1 LPEEIVG
8 HIFGC
13 LDTSDLFCGVA
24 LVCKEW
30 NRLENAV
37 RKYRQSLDLA
47 TGQKNI
53 SDNILTRLCSWFPC
67 LTSLNLFG
75 LSKISDSSM
84 HAVGTLTNLRCIN
97 FMDTAITDEG
107 LAQLSALCK
116 LEKVFLSE
124 SQTSLRPLA
133 KFTNLTA
140 LVTIYQGIR
149 DESLCHLSLL
159 TKLENLSC
167 RSARKIT
174 GKFLTSLWRLKNL
187 TFLSLGSNVDPK
199 YLPSLSQFT
208 KLISL
213 DIHNINLTL
222 NEVQSLAILTRLRFL
237 NISGNIEGFD
247 DSVLSC
253 LFVTLTKLECLDLG
267 FSRCLTKTTL
277 CCLQRLTKLWH
288 LDLENTLVTDEHL
301 SIFLVLTNL
310 EELML
315 GRNHI
320 TNKSLAK
327 YLSNLPKLKH
337 LNLSDTDI
345 DEDGIKSYL
354 SPIFFSCLQSLDL
367 SGIKLNDAC
376 LKTLAQLSTLTALTM
391 SGTDKITDNGWQHVS
406 KLTKLH
412 SLTLTDCKNVSDS
425 GLQYLSSLVH
435 LRTLFLSLCQVGV
448 SSIIHLSRCVTNL
461 VDLRLIDCPINDD
474 AIIAATQL
482 KQLQR
487 LFLDSTLITDKCVD
501 ALLTFKCLK
510 TLGISGTVLSK
521 EAKMKLAKHI
531 AKVITDD

>member
-277 CCLQRLTKLWH
+277 CCLQRLTKKSRRI
-288 LDLENTLVTDEHL
+288 DA
-301 SIFLVLTNL
+301 
-310 EELML
+310 
-315 GRNHI
+315 RKKPY
-320 TNKSLAK
+320 NKQKSCKISQQFAK
-327 YLSNLPKLKH
+327 IEAPQFKRYGYRRRWNQIVPFP
-337 LNLSDTDI
+337 N
-345 DEDGIKSYL
+345 
-354 SPIFFSCLQSLDL
+354 F
-367 SGIKLNDAC
+367 
-376 LKTLAQLSTLTALTM
+376 
-391 SGTDKITDNGWQHVS
+391 
-406 KLTKLH
+406 
-412 SLTLTDCKNVSDS
+412 
-425 GLQYLSSLVH
+425 
-435 LRTLFLSLCQVGV
+435 LFLSSVFGLEWDQVERRLLENV
-448 SSIIHLSRCVTNL
+448 SSIVHTYCSYNEWNR
-461 VDLRLIDCPINDD
+461 
-474 AIIAATQL
+474 
-482 KQLQR
+482 
-487 LFLDSTLITDKCVD
+487 
-501 ALLTFKCLK
+501 
-510 TLGISGTVLSK
+510 
-521 EAKMKLAKHI
+521 
-531 AKVITDD
+531 